1 MLEVF
6 LTRFNAESRKGIKI
20 HNALELF
27 RPIRF
32 ILLQRK
38 LRPCTYIPLNLLLYW
53 TYDQGISPHVYK
65 INICLSAKSSYKN
78 TCLQVNLLSSLFA
91 QSLQKGLGDRTKL
104 QHREKYINGKTQCK
118 CRIKL
123 LTSITHINLQK
134 RLVMIFTKFT
144 EISLEL
150 CSGFFDRILRTT
162 K

>member
-38 LRPCTYIPLNLLLYW
+38 LRLCTYMPLNLLLYW

-78 TCLQVNLLSSLFA
+78 ACLQVNLLSSLFA

-104 QHREKYINGKTQCK
+104 QHREKYINVNLTVSAELNYWPLSL
-118 CRIKL
+118 IKNKKNVWLWFLQNL
-123 LTSITHINLQK
+123 L
-134 RLVMIFTKFT
+134 KFHWSCLPDFST
-144 EISLEL
+144 
-150 CSGFFDRILRTT
+150 GF
-162 K
+162 